1 MNYNISMKLNILT
14 LVTTLTLLSAV
25 CFAQEK
31 SKKQLQ
37 EEQKAL
43 QQQQTEVLING
54 KTFDFTARTALPQG
68 GRSVNLST
76 DPNQVKFRPEVIECY
91 MPYFG
96 RSYGSAAYGGDSGMK
111 FKGTPEAYSVTKG
124 KKNFTVKATVKGSN
138 DTYKLILTVGFEGNA
153 TFSVTCN
160 NRSPISYN
168 GAIAAPANPDEK
180 K

>member
-1 MNYNISMKLNILT
+1 LNHTISMKMNILT
-14 LVTTLTLLSAV
+14 LVTALTLLNAT

-37 EEQKAL
+37 EEQKVL
-43 QQQQTEVLING
+43 RQQQTEAMVNS
-54 KTFDFTARTALPQG
+54 KSFDFTARTALPQG
-68 GRSVNLST
+68 GRSVNLSN
-76 DPNQVKFRPEVIECY
+76 DPNQVNFRPDAIECY
-91 MPYFG
+91 LAYFG

-111 FKGTPEAYSVTKG
+111 FKGTPEEYTVTKG
-124 KKNFTVKATVKGSN
+124 KKNYTIKTTVKGSN

-168 GAIAAPANPDEK
+168 GVIAAPATSDENK
-180 K
+180 

>member
-1 MNYNISMKLNILT
+1 MNYSISMKLNILT
-14 LVTTLTLLSAV
+14 LVTALTLLNAA

-37 EEQKAL
+37 EEQKVL
-43 QQQQTEVLING
+43 RQQQTEAVVNS

-68 GRSVNLST
+68 GRSVNLSN
-76 DPNQVKFRPEVIECY
+76 DPNLVNFRPEVIECY
-91 MPYFG
+91 LAYFG

-111 FKGTPEAYSVTKG
+111 FKGTPENYSITKG
-124 KKNFTVKATVKGSN
+124 KKNYTVKATVKGSN
-138 DTYKLILTVGFEGNA
+138 DTYKLILTVGFEASA
-153 TFSVTCN
+153 TLSITCN

-168 GAIAAPANPDEK
+168 GVITAPPNPDEK